1 MSCFTTNAT
10 RKKWAGQSLKPTVLI
25 KPEAIANIANI
36 TKAIAIP
43 IAFEFKQFV
52 MPSG

>member
-1 MSCFTTNAT
+1 MMA
-10 RKKWAGQSLKPTVLI
+10 
-25 KPEAIANIANI
+25 AIANIANI